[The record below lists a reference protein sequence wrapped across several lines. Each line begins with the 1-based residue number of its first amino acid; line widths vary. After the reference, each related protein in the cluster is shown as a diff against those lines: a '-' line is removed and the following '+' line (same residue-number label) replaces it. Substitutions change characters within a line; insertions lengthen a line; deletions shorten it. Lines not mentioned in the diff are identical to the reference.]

1 MGTIKKRFFRES
13 RKTESTSIMS
23 TLSYTWN
30 VRGTVNGDFMSASG
44 TTASVDGVAEV
55 HGTVGEGA
63 PLAHSTWIWGGM
75 AHYGLG
81 FIEGGHKENPCEK
94 YPLARRSSSLAL
106 V

>member
-1 MGTIKKRFFRES
+1 MGVTIKKRFFRES

-63 PLAHSTWIWGGM
+63 PLAHSTM
-75 AHYGLG
+75 SDSTV
-81 FIEGGHKENPCEK
+81 
-94 YPLARRSSSLAL
+94 PLARRSSSLAL
-106 V
+106 VSRPAALCSGTATKKRVTG